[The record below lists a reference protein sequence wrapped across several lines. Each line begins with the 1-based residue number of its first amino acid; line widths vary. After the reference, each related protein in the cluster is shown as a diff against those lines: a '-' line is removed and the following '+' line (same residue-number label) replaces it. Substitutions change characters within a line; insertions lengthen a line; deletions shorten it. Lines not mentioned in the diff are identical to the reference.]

1 LVLTVREEHSLMVFE
16 NSVLRRQFGP
26 KREEI
31 TGGWRKLH
39 TEELVLYFL
48 QDIKWSNGG

>member
-1 LVLTVREEHSLMVFE
+1 MLKRTFE
-16 NSVLRRQFGP
+16 L

-39 TEELVLYFL
+39 EEELNNLHFCH
-48 QDIKWSNGG
+48 ISFG